1 MEIPLGQVTH
11 YFDRLG
17 VAIVALDAPLSVGDK
32 IKIIG
37 HGKEFTQD
45 VVSIQKEH
53 QPVEGADKGETVGIK
68 VDQPVKEKDKVFK
81 IS

>member
-11 YFDRLG
+11 YYDRLE
-17 VAIVALDAPLSVGDK
+17 VAIVALDAPLSIGDK
-32 IKIIG
+32 IKIVG

-53 QPVEGADKGETVGIK
+53 QPVEKADKGEVVGIK
-68 VDQPVKEKDKVFK
+68 VNQPVKEKDRVFK